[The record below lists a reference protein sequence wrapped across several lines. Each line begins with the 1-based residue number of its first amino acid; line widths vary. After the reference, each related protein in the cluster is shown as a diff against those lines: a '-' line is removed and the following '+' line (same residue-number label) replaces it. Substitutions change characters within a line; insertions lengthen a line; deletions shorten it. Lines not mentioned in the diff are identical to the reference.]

1 MLYIR
6 NWQQS
11 ATFWKI
17 IVSRMQNLSC
27 LYYAVAKYDMITN
40 QNIYIMDFNTLLQK
54 FESFEQMAKNGTAP
68 FRFNVLDLQQ
78 GHIVENS
85 HSNILMQLL
94 QYRDRGCFVFF
105 QSLMD
110 RLHIEVPSTG
120 EFTFEREKSCGG
132 GRIDGLIYER
142 DNFAVVIENKVNGA
156 SDGNNQLGKYLNAI
170 KNDKDIFTNSK
181 NNVASMVWVI
191 YLTRDGSDPT
201 DNESIKT
208 MVELG
213 ICNNRVDDA
222 PLNGARYAAASY
234 RNHILPW
241 LEEDV
246 YPMIKNMDVELSS
259 GVMQYICY
267 LKGENFFNINMNP
280 IDDAVEWFNK
290 ELPAYANEVERNKA
304 LHELYLDGDTKRV
317 DGGNTKLGNRL
328 LNVIQAFSEK
338 PMKTFLDVTTNYF
351 GNSDV
356 WHHFTFYYICM
367 RPKMQPDD
375 VKVVF
380 SWDLLGI
387 KRLTSSEAQDYTF
400 SITVSGS
407 EDARKRFVARHGLR
421 LCLLGY
427 KIEEKITRKLVFRCN
442 VPVDTDLLNKQ
453 PEEQRK
459 FLEDSYKRLAPHSL
473 INDLV
478 HGVGA
483 CTLNYEKENIPID
496 WIKDYHKAIAAIY
509 EQGRDKYGLRLLSGV
524 DGIALTTPKGEVTL
538 EPSKNNVGRLVL
550 ELNGLNDEQ
559 RAMLEQQKIAQE
571 WFLQTPDYRTP
582 NGVHKV
588 TAFGIWVERN
598 IHVPEEE
605 TLRKTV
611 ENTFK
616 VLDCLLRK

>member
-1 MLYIR
+1 
-6 NWQQS
+6 
-11 ATFWKI
+11 
-17 IVSRMQNLSC
+17 MQNQAC
-27 LYYAVAKYDMITN
+27 LYYTVAKYDMITN
-40 QNIYIMDFNTLLQK
+40 QNIYIMDFKTLLQN
-54 FESFEQMAKNGTAP
+54 FESFEQMAKNGSAP

-132 GRIDGLIYER
+132 GRIDGFIYER

-156 SDGNNQLGKYLNAI
+156 GDGSNQLGKYLNAI
-170 KNDKDIFTNSK
+170 ITDKDIFTNSK

-191 YLTRDGSDPT
+191 YLTRYGSDPA
-201 DNESIKT
+201 DNESIKA
-208 MVELG
+208 MVDLG
-213 ICNNRVDDA
+213 ICDNPVGDA

-280 IDDAVEWFNK
+280 IDDAVEWFDKNV
-290 ELPAYANEVERNKA
+290 ELPADAVKRNNA
-304 LHELYLDGDTKRV
+304 LHQLYL

-328 LNVIQAFSEK
+328 LNVIQAVSEK
-338 PMKTFLDVTTNYF
+338 PMKTFLDVTINYF

-367 RPKMQPDD
+367 RPKIQPDD

-380 SWDLLGI
+380 SWNLLGI
-387 KRLTSSEAQDYTF
+387 KRLSSSKVQDYTF

-407 EDARKRFVARHGLR
+407 KVARERFVARHGLR

-427 KIEEKITRKLVFRCN
+427 KIEEKITRELVFRCN
-442 VPVDTDLLNKQ
+442 VPVDTGLLNKQ

-459 FLEDSYKRLAPHSL
+459 FLEDTYKRLAPHSL
-473 INDLV
+473 IDDLV
-478 HGVGA
+478 HEVGA

-496 WIKDYHKAIAAIY
+496 WIKDYHKALAAIY
-509 EQGRDKYGLRLLSGV
+509 EQGRDKYGLRLLSDV
-524 DGIALTTPKGEVTL
+524 DGIALTTPEEEVTL
-538 EPSKNNVGRLVL
+538 EPSKNKVGRLVL

-559 RAMLEQQKIAQE
+559 RATLEQQGITQE

-582 NGVHKV
+582 KGVHKV
-588 TAFGIWVERN
+588 TAFGLWVEKN